1 MKTFVRG
8 VMCLVM
14 FGLVG
19 CTFSVHPLLEKE
31 HLSREFDLAGTWE
44 RQEFTPPTKEK
55 QRKVR
60 VLLEGFD
67 GGSSYDLREIG
78 ADESVSGDEWLI
90 QVGQCAGR
98 DYLQFTR
105 DDLPPPQSLPVLV
118 GIPVYSFARFEL
130 AGDELRTYRINDNWV
145 EHKLDRNSTPQIRRG
160 EKGLGRPWIILTIP
174 PDQLRALVEKHGDE
188 MFVKTPDVWRRVA
201 KVPPKKDAATE

>member
-1 MKTFVRG
+1 MNMFVRG

-14 FGLVG
+14 FGLAG
-19 CTFSVHPLLEKE
+19 CTYSVHPLLEKE
-31 HLSREFDLAGTWE
+31 HLSNKFDLSGTWALEEFD
-44 RQEFTPPTKEK
+44 PTTKAM
-55 QRKVR
+55 QRKGR
-60 VLLEGFD
+60 LLLESFE
-67 GGSSYDLREIG
+67 GGSSYDVTDVGDGE
-78 ADESVSGDEWLI
+78 AVSRNEWLM

-105 DDLPPPQSLPVLV
+105 EDLPPPQSLPVLV

-130 AGDELRTYRINDNWV
+130 SGDKLLTFKINDNWV
-145 EHKLDRNSTPQIRRG
+145 EHKLDRKNTPQIRRG

-201 KVPPKKDAATE
+201 KVPPKKDTATE